1 MQHLRGRGEAH
12 HKHSSTKCRSC
23 GHVDPSNRNG
33 EKFICSACGFFAHA
47 DISAA
52 KTIRDRALEMVRRD
66 STEPADNTAK
76 RPKKCKEKSPRPTDE
91 SGEPGNLGNKDIKA
105 AMS

>member
-1 MQHLRGRGEAH
+1 
-12 HKHSSTKCRSC
+12 
-23 GHVDPSNRNG
+23 
-33 EKFICSACGFFAHA
+33 
-47 DISAA
+47 
-52 KTIRDRALEMVRRD
+52 MVRRD